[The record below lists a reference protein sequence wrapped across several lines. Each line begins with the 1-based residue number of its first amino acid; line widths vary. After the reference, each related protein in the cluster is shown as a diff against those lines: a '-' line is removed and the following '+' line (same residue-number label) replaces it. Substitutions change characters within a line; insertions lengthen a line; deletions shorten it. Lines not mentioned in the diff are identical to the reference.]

1 MIYLDTNVIIAYID
15 ERDPNHGKAVEL
27 LESLEEDRATSR
39 LTLVELA
46 SVYSRAGLNESLAL
60 AIYSIEY
67 SRAKIID
74 IDLNKLLIEAFKL
87 AESLKLRT
95 LDLLHISA
103 CKIMKIENFA
113 TFDRDIIAESESIKK
128 IGINIITIN
137 T

>member
-27 LESLEEDRATSR
+27 LESLKEDRATSR

-46 SVYSRAGLNESLAL
+46 SVYSRAGLNEPLAL

-67 SRAKIID
+67 CGAKIID

-113 TFDRDIIAESESIKK
+113 TFDKDIITKSESIEK
-128 IGINIITIN
+128 IGIKIVTTN